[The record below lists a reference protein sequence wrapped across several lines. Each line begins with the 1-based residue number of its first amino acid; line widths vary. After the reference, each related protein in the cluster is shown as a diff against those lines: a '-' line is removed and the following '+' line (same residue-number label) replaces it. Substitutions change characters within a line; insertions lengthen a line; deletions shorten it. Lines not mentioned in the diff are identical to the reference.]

1 MNVAAI
7 VDDTI
12 ARFPDGSRLTFLRKR
27 IFLRQIIRADRRLAV
42 AAGNIQHV
50 IRLA

>member
-12 ARFPDGSRLTFLRKR
+12 ARFRAPFTFLWEGICVREVA
-27 IFLRQIIRADRRLAV
+27 RADRRLAV
-42 AAGNIQHV
+42 AAGNIKNV